1 MAMNQ
6 QTHKEAN
13 AAVPAAE
20 GDLLHGIVIGSGMG
34 RTPDGYERGKD
45 LIVTFIDRVLG
56 KEDLVSENVI
66 NSIDETIAELDKLLS
81 EQMNEILHAAEF
93 QKLEGSWRGLHHLVS
108 NSETSTSLKI
118 KVLSVSKKELLRDF
132 KMAPAP
138 DASTLYKRVYE
149 EGIGQYGESPFGS
162 LIGDFEFSH
171 NPEDLKLL
179 QDISKVAAVAH
190 APFVSAASPEMFGLE
205 SFTNIG
211 RPTSIAKIFDTVE
224 YAQWKS
230 FRESEDS
237 RYVGLTLPHVLG
249 RLPYGRNGIT
259 VDSFDYQED
268 TDGKD
273 HGKYL
278 WSNAAYAFGTRLTEA
293 FALHGWCAAIRGPEG
308 GGKVEGLPGHT
319 FRTDEGDVALKCPTE
334 VAISDPREKEL
345 ADLGFIPLV
354 HCAGTDHAAF
364 FSAQSVQ
371 NAKSY
376 DKADAEASA
385 RMSSQLPYIYAV
397 SRFAHYITVM
407 MRDKTGSFMS
417 RRDVQDYL
425 TSWIRNYVLENDDAG
440 PDLKAKQPLRDAR
453 IEVVDVPGKPGA
465 YRATGF
471 LRPHFQLDQLTT
483 SLRMVADLPQ
493 PRG

>member
-1 MAMNQ
+1 MNQ
-6 QTHKEAN
+6 ETQREAN
-13 AAVPAAE
+13 SAVLAAE
-20 GDLLHGIVIGSGMG
+20 GDPLHDIVVSSGIG
-34 RTPDGYERGKD
+34 RTAEGYARGRDLLETFVERVVGRE
-45 LIVTFIDRVLG
+45 DR
-56 KEDLVSENVI
+56 VSENVV
-66 NSIDETIAELDKLLS
+66 NSIDEAIAELDALLS

-93 QKLEGSWRGLHHLVS
+93 QKLEGSWRGLHHLVV

-118 KVLSVSKKELLRDF
+118 KVLSVSKKELRNDF
-132 KMAPAP
+132 DKAAAT

-149 EGIGQYGESPFGS
+149 EGIGQYGESPFAS
-162 LIGDFEFSH
+162 LIGDFEFSQ

-211 RPTSIAKIFDTVE
+211 RPASIAKIFDTVE

-249 RLPYGRNGIT
+249 RLPYGRNGTT
-259 VDSFDYQED
+259 VDSFDYEED
-268 TDGKD
+268 TDGRD

-293 FALHGWCAAIRGPEG
+293 FDLHGWCAAIRGPEG
-308 GGKVEGLPGHT
+308 GGKVKGLPVHT

-334 VAISDPREKEL
+334 AAISDPREKEL

-371 NAKSY
+371 KAKSY
-376 DKADAEASA
+376 DTTGAEASA
-385 RMSSQLPYIYAV
+385 GMSSQLPYIYAV

-417 RRDVQDYL
+417 RSDVQEYL
-425 TSWIRNYVLENDDAG
+425 TRWINLYVLENDDAG
-440 PDLKAKQPLRDAR
+440 PELKAKQPLRQAR

-483 SLRMVADLPQ
+483 SLRLVADLPQ